1 MQHDLKDKILSH
13 YDIVDVVSEH
23 VTLKKRGGKYWGLCP
38 FHKESAPSFSVD
50 QPKQMF
56 YCFGCKENGNVIDFV
71 IKTKGL
77 SYREAVDE
85 LCEKAGIERPERETR
100 QNRSEIRAIY
110 DAGRIAMNFFV
121 SMLKS
126 PKGAIAFDYIKA
138 RGLKDEIIKTFS
150 IGYAPDEWDA
160 LILHLKKS
168 GISEEIAFKA
178 GLTVER
184 KSGGYYDR
192 FRNRVMFPIIDRGEE
207 VVAFGGRVLDGSEPK
222 YLNSP
227 ETPVFEKK
235 RVLYNLN
242 NARNLIKNQGVVVVE
257 GYMDVVSLANAGFLR
272 AVAALGTSFS
282 EDHVRLLKRFTDS
295 ITLVFDGDAAGRNA
309 THRAL
314 EQFLSTD
321 IIPRVAILPEG
332 MDPDDLARKDIN
344 GWNKILDEA
353 ATIWDFIFDES
364 FKKHNASKMEGKKA
378 ILTELTQIITKV
390 KDIVLRDML
399 EERLSERTGIKRDT
413 VSRLIRGKGDV
424 KINET
429 ITIQRDPLEDMFGKL
444 ILLDTDAIKI
454 LSVFNLAKELR
465 DEDISMLA
473 GWVLE
478 HGNCI
483 ENHTAC
489 PEKVRSIAQKL
500 LGMPGIEGDRKK
512 ALSDIT
518 GGMLARRYDRELK
531 ELQKMLTEAD
541 KDLRV
546 KLFTR
551 KKFLEEERKNIP
563 QYITEA
569 LGKNDR

>member
-1 MQHDLKDKILSH
+1 MQNDLKDRILSH
-13 YDIVDVVSEH
+13 YDIIEVVSEH
-23 VTLKKRGGKYWGLCP
+23 VTLKKRGGKHWGLCP
-38 FHKESAPSFSVD
+38 FHKENAPSFSVD

-85 LCEKAGIERPERETR
+85 LCDKAGIERPERGAR
-100 QNRSEIRAIY
+100 QNRSEIKAIY
-110 DAGRIAMNFFV
+110 DAGRIAMNFFA

-126 PKGAIAFDYIKA
+126 PQGAIAFDYIKA
-138 RGLKDEIIKTFS
+138 RGLRDEIISTFS

-160 LILHLKKS
+160 LIAQLKKN
-168 GISEEIAFKA
+168 GIPEEIAFKT

-192 FRNRVMFPIIDRGEE
+192 FRNRVMFPIIDRGGE

-227 ETPVFEKK
+227 ETLVFEKK

-242 NARNLIKNQGVVVVE
+242 NARNFIKNQGVVVVE
-257 GYMDVVSLANAGFLR
+257 GYMDVVSLANAGFFR
-272 AVAALGTSFS
+272 AVAALGTSFG

-332 MDPDDLARKDIN
+332 MDPDDLARKDIT
-344 GWNKILDEA
+344 GWNTILEEA
-353 ATIWDFIFDES
+353 VTIWDFIFDES
-364 FKKHNASKMEGKKA
+364 FKKHNSSKMEGKKA

-390 KDIVLRDML
+390 KDIAVRDML

-413 VSRLIRGKGDV
+413 VSRLIRGKGDI
-424 KINET
+424 KISET
-429 ITIQRDPLEDMFGKL
+429 VTIQRDPLEDMFAKL
-444 ILLDTDAIKI
+444 ILLDTDAVKI

-483 ENHTAC
+483 EDHAEC
-489 PEKVRSIAQKL
+489 PEKVRMTAQKL
-500 LGMPGIEGDRKK
+500 LGMDGLECDRKK
-512 ALSDIT
+512 ALADIA
-518 GGMLARRYDRELK
+518 GRMLTRRYDRELK
-531 ELQKMLTEAD
+531 ELQDMISGAE
-541 KDLRV
+541 KDLQF
-546 KLFTR
+546 KLLSR
-551 KKFLEEERKNIP
+551 RKFLVEERKNIP

-569 LGKNDR
+569 LGKK

>member
-1 MQHDLKDKILSH
+1 MQQDLKDRILSH
-13 YDIVDVVSEH
+13 YDIVDLVSET
-23 VTLKKRGGKYWGLCP
+23 VSLKKRGGKHWGLCP
-38 FHKESAPSFSVD
+38 FHKENAPSFSVD

-71 IKTKGL
+71 IKIKGL

-85 LCEKAGIERPERETR
+85 LCDKAGIERPDRGAR
-100 QNRSEIRAIY
+100 QNRSDIKAIY
-110 DAGRIAMNFFV
+110 DAGRIAMNYFC

-126 PKGAIAFDYIKA
+126 PEGALASDYIKA
-138 RGLKDEIIKTFS
+138 RGLRDETISTFS

-160 LILHLKKS
+160 LISHLKKK

-192 FRNRVMFPIIDRGEE
+192 FRNRLMFPIIDRGGE
-207 VVAFGGRVLDGSEPK
+207 VVAFGGRVLDSSEPK

-242 NARNLIKNQGVVVVE
+242 NARSHVKNQGVVVVE

-272 AVAALGTSFS
+272 SVAALGTSFS
-282 EDHVRLLKRFTDS
+282 EDHARLLKRFTDS

-309 THRAL
+309 THRAM

-321 IIPRVAILPEG
+321 IIPRVVILPDG
-332 MDPDDLARKDIN
+332 MDPDDIARKDITE
-344 GWNKILDEA
+344 WNTILEKA
-353 ATIWDFIFDES
+353 VTIWDFIFDES

-378 ILTELTQIITKV
+378 IISELTQIITKV
-390 KDIVLRDML
+390 KDIALRDLL
-399 EERLSERTGIKRDT
+399 EERLSERTGIKRET
-413 VSRLIRGKGDV
+413 VSRLVRGKGDV

-429 ITIQRDPLEDMFGKL
+429 ITIQRDPLEDMFAKL
-444 ILLDTDAIKI
+444 ILLDTDAVKI

-483 ENHTAC
+483 DDHADC
-489 PEKVRSIAQKL
+489 PEKVKMTAHKL
-500 LGMPGIEGDRKK
+500 LGMNGLESDRKK
-512 ALSDIT
+512 ALTDIA
-518 GGMLARRYDRELK
+518 GRMLTRRYDRELK
-531 ELQKMLTEAD
+531 ELQDMIAGAE
-541 KDLRV
+541 KDLQF
-546 KLFTR
+546 KLLIRR
-551 KKFLEEERKNIP
+551 KLLVEERKNVP

-569 LGKNDR
+569 LGKK

>member
-1 MQHDLKDKILSH
+1 MQNDLKDRILSH

-23 VTLKKRGGKYWGLCP
+23 VTLKKRGGKHWGLCP
-38 FHKESAPSFSVD
+38 FHKENAPSFSVD

-77 SYREAVDE
+77 SYREAIND
-85 LCEKAGIERPERETR
+85 LCEKAGIERPEQESR
-100 QNRSEIRAIY
+100 QNRSEIKAIY
-110 DAGRIAMNFFV
+110 DAGSIAMKFFI

-126 PKGAIAFDYIKA
+126 PKGLIAFDYLKA
-138 RGLKDEIIKTFS
+138 RGLKDETINTFS

-160 LILHLKKS
+160 LIGHLRKN
-168 GISEEIAFKA
+168 GISEEIAFKS

-192 FRNRVMFPIIDRGEE
+192 FRNRVMFPIIDRGGE
-207 VVAFGGRVLDGSEPK
+207 VVAFGGRVLDGTEPK

-257 GYMDVVSLANAGFLR
+257 GYMDVVSLANAGFSR
-272 AVAALGTSFS
+272 TVAALGTSFG

-295 ITLVFDGDAAGRNA
+295 ITLVFDGDSAGRNA

-314 EQFLSTD
+314 EQFFSTD
-321 IIPRVAILPEG
+321 IIPKVALLPEG

-344 GWNKILDEA
+344 SWNTILDEA
-353 ATIWDFIFDES
+353 VTIWDFIFDES
-364 FKKHNASKMEGKKA
+364 FKKHNASKLEGKKA

-390 KDIVLRDML
+390 KDIALRDML

-444 ILLDTDAIKI
+444 ILLDTDAVKI
-454 LSVFNLAKELR
+454 LSVFNLAKEFK
-465 DEDISMLA
+465 DEDISTLA

-483 ENHTAC
+483 NNHADC
-489 PEKVRSIAQKL
+489 PEKVRIAAQKL

-512 ALSDIT
+512 ALSDIA
-518 GGMLARRYDRELK
+518 GQMLARRYDKELK
-531 ELQKMLTEAD
+531 ELQKMLTGAD

-546 KLFTR
+546 ELFTR
-551 KKFLEEERKNIP
+551 KIFLEEERKNIP
-563 QYITEA
+563 KYITEA
-569 LGKNDR
+569 LGKK